1 MRYGKTLD
9 RTVKRFVCVL
19 FLVFFLRRGFAFLL
33 RLKKIPDL
41 RKELLHG
48 RRGRRLGCR
57 RGRRLRRGFGN
68 FRRLFDIL
76 FGIFRFHQFFFEFDA
91 FLFEAVFRLRDDAQ
105 NRKDDERVDKEGQN
119 RHDEIAV
126 VERYG
131 FLQYGNTVGI
141 VHRFA
146 QDDDEFAEIAVN
158 EQRDERLYDV
168 VDEAVDDCRECGADD
183 KADGKIDDVA
193 ARYEGFEILPERAF
207 LSLFLCIILYL
218 NDIFSDYRG

>member
-48 RRGRRLGCR
+48 RRGLRLGR
-57 RGRRLRRGFGN
+57 RFRRGFGN
-68 FRRLFDIL
+68 FRRLFGIL
-76 FGIFRFHQFFFEFDA
+76 FGIFRFHQFFFELDA
-91 FLFEAVFRLRDDAQ
+91 FLFEAVFRLRDNAQ

-131 FLQYGNTVGI
+131 FLQYGNAVGI

-168 VDEAVDDCRECGADD
+168 VDEAVDDRRERGAYDETD
-183 KADGKIDDVA
+183 RKVDDVA
-193 ARYEGFEILPERAF
+193 ARYEGLKSFQNVLFF
-207 LSLFLCIILYL
+207 LSFLCIVL
-218 NDIFSDYRG
+218 